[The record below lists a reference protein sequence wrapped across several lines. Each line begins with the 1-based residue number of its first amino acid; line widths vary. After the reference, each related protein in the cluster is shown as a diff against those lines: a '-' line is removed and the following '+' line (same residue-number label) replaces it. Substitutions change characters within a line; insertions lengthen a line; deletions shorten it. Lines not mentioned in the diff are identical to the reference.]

1 MIIALTVNVL
11 SPSLEPVEELLGV
24 VSRVPLAVGGKT
36 ENGQAGAL
44 QLFLKS
50 GNLKQTFFLD
60 MILLFQFTH

>member
-1 MIIALTVNVL
+1 MMIALTVNVL

-36 ENGQAGAL
+36 ENGQAGTL

-50 GNLKQTFFLD
+50 GNLKQTFY
-60 MILLFQFTH
+60 